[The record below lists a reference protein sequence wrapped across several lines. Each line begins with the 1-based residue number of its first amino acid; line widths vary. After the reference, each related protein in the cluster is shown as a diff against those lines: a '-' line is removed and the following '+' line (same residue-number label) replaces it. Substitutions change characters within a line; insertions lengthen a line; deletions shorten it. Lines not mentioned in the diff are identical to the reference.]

1 MATALVHCRR
11 PFKQKAEKQSPER
24 EVAHEY
30 MGGVAN
36 IADLRLR
43 AQKALPKPIFD
54 FIDGAAFEEK
64 TLTANCADFAAI
76 RFRQR
81 VMRDI
86 SHRQL
91 ATTIVGEPSVMPAAI
106 SPTGMSGILRGG
118 KAEILAARA
127 AKKAGV
133 PFTLG
138 MMSIAS
144 LEEVCA
150 QVGPVWFQLCLLKDR
165 GLVKSL
171 VNRALQANAPVL
183 IVTVTWPTMSR
194 TNRFVRNG
202 TTSLPPKLTVGSI
215 AEFASKPGW
224 SLRTLFGPKIGLGN
238 FVGHMEGPADLGQV
252 LGLLEDAP
260 SWKDI
265 EWLRSI
271 WPRKLIVKG
280 VLDVDDARAAFDA
293 GADAIS
299 ISNHGGNCLDDTTST
314 ISMLPRIAD
323 AVSHRGEI
331 LLDGGVRS
339 GQDVLKAVALGARAC
354 LLGRAHLYG
363 LAAGGETGVSTALE
377 LIRNELDITLA
388 FVGVPDVHTVDS
400 SILVDHPAIHRP
412 SDAKNH
418 GDQYDE

>member
-1 MATALVHCRR
+1 
-11 PFKQKAEKQSPER
+11 
-24 EVAHEY
+24 
-30 MGGVAN
+30 MGAPAN
-36 IADLRLR
+36 VADLRLR
-43 AQKALPKPIFD
+43 ARKALPKPVFD
-54 FIDGAAFEEK
+54 FIDGAAFEER
-64 TLTANCADFAAI
+64 TLNANCADFAAI
-76 RFRQR
+76 RIRQR
-81 VMRDI
+81 VMRNI
-86 SHRQL
+86 AARTI
-91 ATTIVGEPSVMPAAI
+91 ATTIVGQPSVMPAAI

-165 GLVKSL
+165 EFVKSL
-171 VNRALQANAPVL
+171 VQRAIAAKSPVL

-202 TTSLPPKLTVGSI
+202 TTSLPPKLTLRTI
-215 AEFASKPGW
+215 AEFASRPGW
-224 SLRTLFGPKIGLGN
+224 SLRALFGPRVALGN
-238 FVGHMEGPADLGQV
+238 FENHMKGPADLPQV

-260 SWKDI
+260 AWKDL

-271 WPRKLIVKG
+271 WPGKLIVKG
-280 VLDVDDARAAFDA
+280 ILDVDDARAAFDA

-299 ISNHGGNCLDDTTST
+299 VSNHGGNCLDETTST

-323 AVSHRGEI
+323 AVSDRGEI

-339 GQDVLKAVALGARAC
+339 GQDLLKAVALGARAC

-363 LAAGGETGVSTALE
+363 LAADGEAGVSAALE
-377 LIRNELDITLA
+377 FIRNELDITLA
-388 FVGVPDVHTVDS
+388 FAGVRDIHDVDR
-400 SILVDHPAIHRP
+400 SILADTRP
-412 SDAKNH
+412 VALGNGHSAED
-418 GDQYDE
+418 

>member
-1 MATALVHCRR
+1 
-11 PFKQKAEKQSPER
+11 
-24 EVAHEY
+24 
-30 MGGVAN
+30 MGAPAN
-36 IADLRLR
+36 VADLRLR
-43 AQKALPKPIFD
+43 ARKALPKPVFD
-54 FIDGAAFEEK
+54 FIDGAAFEER
-64 TLTANCADFAAI
+64 TLNANCADFAAI
-76 RFRQR
+76 RIRQR
-81 VMRDI
+81 VMRNI
-86 SHRQL
+86 AARTI
-91 ATTIVGEPSVMPAAI
+91 ATTIVGQPSAMPAAI

-144 LEEVCA
+144 LEEVCE

-165 GLVKSL
+165 EFVKSL
-171 VNRALQANAPVL
+171 VQRAINAKSPVL

-202 TTSLPPKLTVGSI
+202 TTSLPPKLTLRTI
-215 AEFASKPGW
+215 ADFASHPAW
-224 SLRTLFGPKIGLGN
+224 SLRTLFGPRVALGN
-238 FVGHMEGPADLGQV
+238 FVNHMKGPADLPQV

-260 SWKDI
+260 TWKDLD
-265 EWLRSI
+265 WLRNI

-280 VLDVDDARAAFDA
+280 ILDVDDARAAFDA

-299 ISNHGGNCLDDTTST
+299 ISNHGGNCLDETTST

-323 AVSHRGEI
+323 AVADRGEI

-339 GQDVLKAVALGARAC
+339 GQDLLKAVALGARAC

-363 LAAGGETGVSTALE
+363 LAAHGEAGVSAALE
-377 LIRNELDITLA
+377 FIRNELDITLA
-388 FVGVPDVHTVDS
+388 FAGVRNIHDVDR
-400 SILVDHPAIHRP
+400 SILADTALVVP
-412 SDAKNH
+412 SNNSSTEDR
-418 GDQYDE
+418 